1 LESSTYEIDLLLC
14 GCVQTIPDGSYMQVA
29 FGFPAGYGPEDAGAT
44 FKLFHYKSDGSVE
57 EIPCVVTE
65 YGIIA
70 TVSSF
75 SPYAVVAFD
84 SSKVSSTT
92 KSAYARTVGLGGEVT
107 VAKNGTADH
116 GVVGVTANDTITYT
130 FVANEGYK
138 AERIVLNG
146 KETILTNG
154 QTSVTYSYADLAND
168 NVLEVYFVANT
179 VADYEAANGITPVYA
194 SVKATLPIGDG
205 SDSIKNNGSTGNGG
219 NAGDNNNGN
228 TGDDNNNGNTGDVG
242 NGNTG
247 DIGNGSGST
256 TTPSNEGGMA
266 NWLKAVIAVAV
277 VLAVAAI
284 VTVIVTL
291 IRRKNYKDE

>member
-1 LESSTYEIDLLLC
+1 
-14 GCVQTIPDGSYMQVA
+14 MQVA

-84 SSKVSSTT
+84 STKVANTS
-92 KSAYARTVGLGGEVT
+92 KSAYARTVGLGGEVS

-116 GVVGVTANDTITYT
+116 GVVAVTANDTITYT
-130 FVANEGYK
+130 FTPNQGYK

-146 KETILTNG
+146 TETILTAG

-168 NVLEVYFVANT
+168 NILEVYFVANT
-179 VADYEAANGITPVYA
+179 VAEYEAANGITPVYA
-194 SVKATLPIGDG
+194 SVKAVLPSADLAASDTTTGNGGNTGDA
-205 SDSIKNNGSTGNGG
+205 GNGG
-219 NAGDNNNGN
+219 NAGNNNSGNNNGN
-228 TGDDNNNGNTGDVG
+228 TGDTDNGNTGNGNTGDAGNGSTGDVG
-242 NGNTG
+242 NGN
-247 DIGNGSGST
+247 GST
-256 TTPSNEGGMA
+256 TTPSENNGMA

-291 IRRKNYKDE
+291 IRRNNYKDE